1 MKGIGHKKPKKPKKR
16 TPAWSEINRNSKG
29 QVKNTSAYVKIVVG
43 GRVAP
48 NEPVDDMRQPR
59 IKVDPVTDQGVY
71 HCMTRVVNKERLF
84 DDPAREVLRRQ
95 LWLVAE
101 YCGVEVL
108 TYAILRNHFHVL
120 VKVPRQTVV
129 PDNELLRRY
138 QLLYPKPTRY
148 QTARLSVIQSQLATN
163 GPEAVVWRR
172 RQLSLMGDVSQ
183 YMKLVKQRFS
193 IWFNQS
199 HGRIGTLW
207 CERFKSVLVEPQ
219 GDTLRIMAAYIDL
232 NLVRAGLATDPKDGR
247 FCGYAEAVAGSE
259 SARRGLMAVTGVTDW
274 NEAQSAYRQGLFGA
288 GTATREDKHAIT
300 YEDFQRVL
308 REGGKLPL
316 ADVLRCRV
324 RYFSD
329 GAVLGSQAFVAT
341 HLARYRQRTGRRERA
356 APRQLPPVTDWGD
369 LATLRG
375 LRRNAFG

>member
-1 MKGIGHKKPKKPKKR
+1 MGIG
-16 TPAWSEINRNSKG
+16 G
-29 QVKNTSAYVKIVVG
+29 LG
-43 GRVAP
+43 GP
-48 NEPVDDMRQPR
+48 DEPVDGMRQPR
-59 IKVDPVTDQGVY
+59 IKVDPATGEAVY

-120 VKVPRQTVV
+120 VKVPRQTEV
-129 PDNELLRRY
+129 PDDELLRRY
-138 QLLYPKPTRY
+138 QRLYPQPTRY
-148 QTARLSVIQSQLATN
+148 QTARLSVIRSQLANN
-163 GPEAVVWRR
+163 GPEAVVWRQ

-219 GDTLRIMAAYIDL
+219 GEALRVMAAYIDL
-232 NLVRAGLATDPKDGR
+232 NLVRAGLVTDPKDGR
-247 FCGYAEAVAGSE
+247 FCGYAEAVAGNE
-259 SARRGLMAVTGVTDW
+259 QARRGIMTAIGLTDW
-274 NEAQSAYRQGLFGA
+274 DEAQPAYRQWLFGS
-288 GTATREDKHAIT
+288 GTEVREHKTAIS
-300 YEDFQRVL
+300 YADFRVVL
-308 REGGKLPL
+308 RAGGKLPL

-341 HLARYRQRTGRRERA
+341 QLARYRLRTGRRRRSD
-356 APRQLPPVTDWGD
+356 PHLLPALTDWGE

-375 LRRNAFG
+375 LRRDPIG

>member
-1 MKGIGHKKPKKPKKR
+1 MVIGEPGA
-16 TPAWSEINRNSKG
+16 PA
-29 QVKNTSAYVKIVVG
+29 
-43 GRVAP
+43 
-48 NEPVDDMRQPR
+48 EPVDGMRQPR
-59 IKVDPVTDQGVY
+59 IKVDPATDQAVY

-84 DDPAREVLRRQ
+84 DDTAREVLRRQ

-101 YCGVEVL
+101 YCGIEVL
-108 TYAILRNHFHVL
+108 TYAILSNHFHVL

-129 PDNELLRRY
+129 PDDELLRRY

-148 QTARLSVIQSQLATN
+148 QVARLSVIRSQLASN
-163 GPEAVVWRR
+163 GSEAVGWRR

-219 GDTLRIMAAYIDL
+219 GDALRIMAAYIDL
-232 NLVRAGLATDPKDGR
+232 NLVRAGLTPDPKDGR

-259 SARRGLMAVTGVTDW
+259 QARRGIMVVTGLTDW
-274 NEAQSAYRQGLFGA
+274 NDAQPTYRQLLFGQGA
-288 GTATREDKHAIT
+288 QVREHKHAIT

-308 REGGKLPL
+308 RDGGKLPL

-329 GAVLGSQAFVAT
+329 GAALGSQAFIAI
-341 HLARYRQRTGRRERA
+341 HLARYRYRTGRRERTT
-356 APRQLPPVTDWGD
+356 PHLLPAFTDWGD

-375 LRRNAFG
+375 LRRCALG

>member
-1 MKGIGHKKPKKPKKR
+1 
-16 TPAWSEINRNSKG
+16 
-29 QVKNTSAYVKIVVG
+29 
-43 GRVAP
+43 
-48 NEPVDDMRQPR
+48 MRQPR
-59 IKVDPVTDQGVY
+59 IKVDPATDEGVY

-84 DDPAREVLRRQ
+84 DDPAREILRRQ

-120 VKVPRQTVV
+120 VKVPRLEEV
-129 PDNELLRRY
+129 PDEELLRRY
-138 QLLYPKPTRY
+138 QLLYPNPTRY
-148 QTARLSVIQSQLATN
+148 QTARLSVIQSQLANN

-183 YMKLVKQRFS
+183 YMKLLKQRFS

-219 GDTLRIMAAYIDL
+219 GDALRIMAAYIDL

-247 FCGYAEAVAGSE
+247 FCGYAEAVAGGE
-259 SARRGLMAVTGVTDW
+259 QARRGIMAVTGLTDW
-274 NEAQSAYRQGLFGA
+274 NEAQSAYRQGLFGTGA
-288 GTATREDKHAIT
+288 EIREQKLAIT
-300 YEDFQRVL
+300 HEDFQRVM

-329 GAVLGSQAFVAT
+329 GAVLGSQAFVAI
-341 HLARYRQRTGRRERA
+341 HLARYRQRTGRREQT
-356 APRQLPPVTDWGD
+356 APRLLPAVTDWGD
-369 LATLRG
+369 LAILRG
-375 LRRNAFG
+375 LRRDALG

>member
-1 MKGIGHKKPKKPKKR
+1 
-16 TPAWSEINRNSKG
+16 
-29 QVKNTSAYVKIVVG
+29 
-43 GRVAP
+43 
-48 NEPVDDMRQPR
+48 MRQPR
-59 IKVDPVTDQGVY
+59 IKVDPETDQAVY

-84 DDPAREVLRRQ
+84 DDTAREILRRQ

-108 TYAILRNHFHVL
+108 TYAILSNHFHVL
-120 VKVPRQTVV
+120 VKVPRQTGV
-129 PDNELLRRY
+129 PDEELLRRY

-148 QTARLSVIQSQLATN
+148 QTARLAVIRSQLANN
-163 GPEAVVWRR
+163 GPEALGWRR

-207 CERFKSVLVEPQ
+207 CERFKSVLVEPK
-219 GDTLRIMAAYIDL
+219 GDALRIMAAYIDL

-247 FCGYAEAVAGSE
+247 FCGYAEAVAGNE
-259 SARRGLMAVTGVTDW
+259 QARRSIMAVTGLTDW
-274 NEAQSAYRQGLFGA
+274 NEAQSAYRQWLFGTGA
-288 GTATREDKHAIT
+288 ETREPKHAIT
-300 YEDFQRVL
+300 QEDFHRVL

-316 ADVLRCRV
+316 ADVLRCRL

-341 HLARYRQRTGRRERA
+341 HLARYRQRTGRRERT
-356 APRQLPPVTDWGD
+356 APRLLPAFTDWGD

-375 LRRNAFG
+375 LRRDALG

>member
-1 MKGIGHKKPKKPKKR
+1 VIGEWDGPD
-16 TPAWSEINRNSKG
+16 
-29 QVKNTSAYVKIVVG
+29 
-43 GRVAP
+43 
-48 NEPVDDMRQPR
+48 EPLHDMRQPR
-59 IKVDPVTDQGVY
+59 IKVDPETGEAVY
-71 HCMTRVVNKERLF
+71 HCMTRAVNKEHLF
-84 DDPAREVLRRQ
+84 DDTAREILRRQ

-108 TYAILRNHFHVL
+108 TYAILSNHFHVL
-120 VKVPRQTVV
+120 VKVPHQTVV
-129 PDNELLRRY
+129 PDEELLRRY
-138 QLLYPKPTRY
+138 HILYPTPTRY
-148 QTARLSVIQSQLATN
+148 QTARLSVIESQLANN

-183 YMKLVKQRFS
+183 YMKLLKQRFS

-199 HGRIGTLW
+199 NGRIGTLW

-219 GDTLRIMAAYIDL
+219 GDVLRIMAAYIDL

-247 FCGYAEAVAGSE
+247 FCGYAEAVAGVE
-259 SARRGLMAVTGVTDW
+259 QARRGIMVVTGLTDW
-274 NEAQSAYRQGLFGA
+274 NEAQSAYRQGLFGTGA
-288 GTATREDKHAIT
+288 QTREHKHAIT
-300 YEDFQRVL
+300 HEDFQRVL

-329 GAVLGSQAFVAT
+329 GAVLGSQSFVAI
-341 HLARYRQRTGRRERA
+341 HLVRYRLRTARSEQT
-356 APRQLPPVTDWGD
+356 APRILPAFTDWGD

-375 LRRNAFG
+375 LRRDAIG

>member
-1 MKGIGHKKPKKPKKR
+1 M
-16 TPAWSEINRNSKG
+16 
-29 QVKNTSAYVKIVVG
+29 VVG
-43 GRVAP
+43 GWG
-48 NEPVDDMRQPR
+48 EPGEPDDDMRQPR
-59 IKVDPVTDQGVY
+59 IKVDSATDEAVY

-84 DDPAREVLRRQ
+84 DDPAREILRRQ

-129 PDNELLRRY
+129 TDEELLRRY
-138 QLLYPKPTRY
+138 HLLYPRPTRY
-148 QTARLSVIQSQLATN
+148 QTARFSVIRSQLASN
-163 GPEAVVWRR
+163 GPEAVGWRR

-183 YMKLVKQRFS
+183 YMKLLKQRFS
-193 IWFNQS
+193 LWFNQS

-207 CERFKSVLVEPQ
+207 CERFKSVLVEPR
-219 GDTLRIMAAYIDL
+219 GEALRIIAAYIDL
-232 NLVRAGLATDPKDGR
+232 NLVRAGMVTDPKEGR
-247 FCGYAEAVAGSE
+247 FCGYAEAVAGSAP
-259 SARRGLMAVTGVTDW
+259 ARRGIMAVTGVMDW
-274 NEAQSAYRQGLFGA
+274 NEAQAAYRQGLFGA
-288 GTATREDKHAIT
+288 GAEPREDKLAIRP
-300 YEDFQRVL
+300 EDGQRVI
-308 REGGKLPL
+308 REGGQLPL
-316 ADVLRCRV
+316 AEVLRCRV

-341 HLARYRQRTGRRERA
+341 HLARYRQRTGRREQA
-356 APRQLPPVTDWGD
+356 APRRLPPVTDWGD